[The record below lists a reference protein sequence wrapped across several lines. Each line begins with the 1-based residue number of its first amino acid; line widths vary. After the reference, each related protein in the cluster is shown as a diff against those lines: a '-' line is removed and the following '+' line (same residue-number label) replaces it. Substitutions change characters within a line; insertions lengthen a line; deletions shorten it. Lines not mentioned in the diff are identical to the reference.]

1 MSSSYKNNSKKSS
14 SFKRP
19 DDVSFNPRPSINDE
33 LKRELSKNEIF
44 IEKWYHKLLMG
55 HFMKGPGSFL
65 SDDSTLKRLATEYQ
79 KALHCRNIDAMV
91 LIRNELFNHLPEQM
105 WIHMYLT
112 GQVCDLNGKPLNKSS
127 QSIEQLSQE
136 YINVYQRAK
145 DVNI

>member
-19 DDVSFNPRPSINDE
+19 DDVSFNLRPSLSDE
-33 LKRELSKNEIF
+33 LKRELLKNEIF

-55 HFMKGPGSFL
+55 NFMKSNGSFL
-65 SDDSTLKRLATEYQ
+65 SDDSTLKRLAAEYQ
-79 KALHCRNIDAMV
+79 KALHIRNIDAMV

-112 GQVCDLNGKPLNKSS
+112 GQVLDQNGKPLNKLN
-127 QSIEQLSQE
+127 QDIEQLSQE
-136 YINVYQRAK
+136 YIKVYERAK